1 MEKSPQ
7 RPSSPFDDM
16 FMTQSI
22 TSVES
27 DTLKSLVFRQSAP
40 QKTTDINSTDSK
52 SACSPEDDEDE
63 EEEEE
68 EEEILQDEVSIP
80 ISQKRKRSIDDN
92 NEEDEGE
99 EGDIEE
105 DEELEDAEDVEDN
118 TSLSTLPSQKS
129 PLAKRPR
136 SLKPTRGVVVGVWRD
151 SCETC
156 DEKKHVV
163 FGFIDIHDRLR
174 TRLYPMNRQGEELKG
189 NFPTAAG
196 GYWVTSE
203 KIIFDEHLRDLPIS
217 EVKEY
222 IKIQQ
227 DSLDSQPKSEVGS
240 KKVDPTVAITTQ
252 TRDINQE
259 LSPGLRQTHSRSL
272 GASTRS
278 SGGRQ
283 LLPREPMIPSPKA
296 SNNNE
301 IRTPKS
307 LSLGDGKFQGV
318 PLGFWTES
326 DGACDED
333 KHAVFGVLIGTDSF
347 RVKVARQTRDGRHR
361 DGNYPIGPGALWIHY
376 DKVFLEPHLRSC
388 SRPEVKE
395 YCRIRLEELQFKE
408 TEEER
413 QANELR
419 AVIRAKEIVAGGI
432 PKRTTDLENIN
443 VRAEFENRKST
454 RVEQRRRSQQKVEL
468 DVSSDEAVTKSSKLQ
483 VEASEKKLAKSR
495 RDALTAESSV
505 VEAAEKELKSNIKKL
520 NKVWVA
526 QQAITIPGVNSVNNI
541 QSEIRYHNGIKYE
554 RKMNG
559 PFQGKLVSPAQIL
572 TIDGEDFVE
581 YRILTKPS
589 FDY

>member
-1 MEKSPQ
+1 
-7 RPSSPFDDM
+7 M

-27 DTLKSLVFRQSAP
+27 DTPKSLVFRQPAP
-40 QKTTDINSTDSK
+40 HKTTGNNSTDSK
-52 SACSPEDDEDE
+52 SACSPEE
-63 EEEEE
+63 EEEEDDDDD
-68 EEEILQDEVSIP
+68 EILQDEVPIP
-80 ISQKRKRSIDDN
+80 ISQKRKRSNEDN
-92 NEEDEGE
+92 NEEDEGD

-105 DEELEDAEDVEDN
+105 DEEAEDVEDAEDN
-118 TSLSTLPSQKS
+118 TSLSTLPSQES

-136 SLKPTRGVVVGVWRD
+136 SLKPTRGVIVGVWRD
-151 SCETC
+151 SCETS

-174 TRLYPMNRQGEELKG
+174 TRLYPMNRQGEELVG

-217 EVKEY
+217 EIKEY

-227 DSLDSQPKSEVGS
+227 EPLESQSKSEVGS
-240 KKVDPTVAITTQ
+240 KKVDHIAVIAAQ
-252 TRDINQE
+252 ASELNQD
-259 LSPGLRQTHSRSL
+259 LSPGLRQSHSRSL

-283 LLPREPMIPSPKA
+283 LLPREPMIPSPRA
-296 SNNNE
+296 SNTNE
-301 IRTPKS
+301 IRTSKGS
-307 LSLGDGKFQGV
+307 SLGDGKFQGV

-408 TEEER
+408 SEEER

-419 AVIRAKEIVAGGI
+419 AVTRAKEIVAGGFPRRI
-432 PKRTTDLENIN
+432 MDLENIN

-454 RVEQRRRSQQKVEL
+454 RVEQRRKSQQKVEL
-468 DVSSDEAVTKSSKLQ
+468 DVSSDEAVTKPSKSQ
-483 VEASEKKLAKSR
+483 AEVNEKKLVKNR
-495 RDALTAESSV
+495 RDTLNAETSV

-526 QQAITIPGVNSVNNI
+526 QQAITIPGVNSVNNV

-554 RKMNG
+554 RKKNG

>member
-1 MEKSPQ
+1 
-7 RPSSPFDDM
+7 
-16 FMTQSI
+16 MTQSI

-27 DTLKSLVFRQSAP
+27 DTPKSLVFRQSP
-40 QKTTDINSTDSK
+40 PHKTTENNSTDSK
-52 SACSPEDDEDE
+52 STCSPEDD
-63 EEEEE
+63 E

-80 ISQKRKRSIDDN
+80 LSQKRKRSIGDN
-92 NEEDEGE
+92 NEEDEGDE
-99 EGDIEE
+99 EDIEEE
-105 DEELEDAEDVEDN
+105 DEEAEDIEDAEDN

-136 SLKPTRGVVVGVWRD
+136 SLKPTRGVIVGVWRD
-151 SCETC
+151 SCESS

-174 TRLYPMNRQGEELKG
+174 TRLYPMNRQGEELIG

-217 EVKEY
+217 EIKEY

-227 DSLDSQPKSEVGS
+227 DPLDSHSKSEVGS
-240 KKVDPTVAITTQ
+240 KKLDHISMITSQ
-252 TRDINQE
+252 ASDINQD
-259 LSPGLRQTHSRSL
+259 LLPASKQPNSRSL

-296 SNNNE
+296 LNTNE
-301 IRTPKS
+301 MRTPKGS
-307 LSLGDGKFQGV
+307 SLGDGKFQGV

-376 DKVFLEPHLRSC
+376 DKVFFEPHLRSC

-395 YCRIRLEELQFKE
+395 YCRIRLEELRFKE
-408 TEEER
+408 SEEER
-413 QANELR
+413 QTNELQ
-419 AVIRAKEIVAGGI
+419 AVIRAKEIVAGGL
-432 PKRTTDLENIN
+432 PRRTLDLENIN

-454 RVEQRRRSQQKVEL
+454 RVEQRRKSQQKVEL
-468 DVSSDEAVTKSSKLQ
+468 DVSSDEAVTKSSKSQ
-483 VEASEKKLAKSR
+483 TEANEKKLVKTR
-495 RDALTAESSV
+495 RDTLNAETSV

-526 QQAITIPGVNSVNNI
+526 QQAITIPGVNSVNNV

-554 RKMNG
+554 RKSNG